1 MKWLLP
7 PVLVVICV
15 VLMLILRVL
24 WPIAVIVP
32 SSFNLL
38 GIVLI
43 IAGAALGAS
52 GSRLFM
58 REKTNLN
65 TFREPGKFVTE
76 GVFKYTRNPMY
87 LSMVLMLTGVWILL
101 GVLSPV
107 LCVLLFVI
115 AANWW
120 YIPFEENLLTAK
132 FGSDYTA
139 YKTRTRRWI

>member
-15 VLMLILRVL
+15 VLMVVLRVL
-24 WPIAVIVP
+24 WPIAVIAP
-32 SSFNLL
+32 SPFNLL

-43 IAGAALGAS
+43 IAGVALGAS

-58 REKTNLN
+58 RVKTNLN
-65 TFREPGKFVTE
+65 TFNEPGKLVTE

-87 LSMVLMLTGVWILL
+87 LSMVLMLAGVWILL

-107 LCVLLFVI
+107 LCVLLFII

-120 YIPFEENLLTAK
+120 YIPYEENLLAAK
-132 FGSDYTA
+132 FGSDYAA
-139 YKTRTRRWI
+139 YKTATRRWI